1 MLTKNFYS
9 FIRAALST
17 PNSTSADFT
26 KTDGTTTS
34 ILFNNGYPPF
44 RIMNVWAKGISQY
57 GVSFGTG
64 TTPATVSDYFLESI
78 LTDTQIS
85 VSTPSEVNFSRYD
98 TYEEYT
104 VTFGITNRTA
114 EAISISEVGLTANP
128 YRPSSGSNY
137 VFAMVD
143 RTVLDT
149 PVTIPAGQSKQITY
163 TIRFN
168 YGDAV

>member
-9 FIRAALST
+9 YMRAALQRI
-17 PNSTSADFT
+17 SAEFKDT
-26 KTDGTTTS
+26 NGGKNTLSVSSSGT
-34 ILFNNGYPPF
+34 PPF
-44 RIMNVWAKGISQY
+44 AAMKSWAVSSEKT

-64 TTPATVSDYFLESI
+64 TTPATASDYSLESI
-78 LTDTQIS
+78 LDSTQIS
-85 VSTPSEVNFSRYD
+85 VSVPSAVSYSRGD
-98 TYEEYT
+98 TFDEYS
-104 VTFGITNRTA
+104 VTFGVTNKAA
-114 EAISISEVGLTANP
+114 EAISVSEVGLIASPQSTW
-128 YRPSSGSNY
+128 YTL
-137 VFAMVD
+137 VD

>member
-9 FIRAALST
+9 YIKSSFNAG
-17 PNSTSADFT
+17 
-26 KTDGTTTS
+26 DGTAIFKLPNGNILTSYITT
-34 ILFNNGYPPF
+34 GHKPPF
-44 RIMNVWAKGISQY
+44 SVMNVWAKQVDNY

-64 TTPATVSDYFLESI
+64 TTPATASDYCLESI
-78 LTDTQIS
+78 LGTTQIS
-85 VSTPSEVNFSRYD
+85 VTVPSAVTFSRGD
-98 TYEEYT
+98 TFDEYS
-104 VTFGITNRTA
+104 VTFGITNITT
-114 EAISISEVGLTANP
+114 EAITISEAGLTAMPFKGNP
-128 YRPSSGSNY
+128 NHY
-137 VFAMVD
+137 ALVD